1 MSGKMITFS
10 NGVELSEETV
20 MDALEKNGIE
30 VRKPIFAATDDRLV
44 MKMTPTINK
53 TLRSILA
60 HVPNNQ
66 YCAIT
71 PDGRLAATCLKTW
84 KDVRL
89 CYPPQPTPLFD

>member
-10 NGVELSEETV
+10 NGVKLSEETV
-20 MDALEKNGIE
+20 MAALEKNGMD

-60 HVPNNQ
+60 RVPKNQ

-71 PDGRLAATCLKTW
+71 PDGCLATTRLENW
-84 KDVRL
+84 KDVCL